1 MKRRFSKK
9 FVALVATMTMV
20 VSMGGICANAIS
32 YKGATYEITSGGTGG
47 RVKIRSR
54 VYKDYYN
61 PYSSV
66 NVYYYGV
73 VSDIPVDDGLITT
86 FSITGTLSNST
97 SSKSISKSGT
107 ANSVK
112 AYSTS
117 SYSDLYDH
125 CNSKTTTTSSAFGT
139 STQECNYSF

>member
-1 MKRRFSKK
+1 MKKMFLKK
-9 FVALVATMTMV
+9 IVVLAAAATMV
-20 VSMGGICANAIS
+20 LGMGGICASAIS
-32 YKGATYEITSGGTGG
+32 YKGTTYATTSGGIGG
-47 RVKIRSR
+47 KVEIRSR

-73 VSDIPVDDGLITT
+73 VSDIHIDSELITT
-86 FSITGTLSNST
+86 FKVTGTLSNAT
-97 SSKSISKSGT
+97 SSTPISKSGT

-112 AYSTS
+112 AYATS
-117 SYSDLYDH
+117 SYSNMYNH
-125 CNSKTTTTSSAFGT
+125 CNSKTTTSSSAFGT